1 MTEDELTNLSRKL
14 SESTKSVAQ
23 WKSRYQEM
31 VKSCCVTGA
40 EREKI
45 LKEAQSEIEFWKS
58 RSINFEATLRTIR
71 FMAVDDDIK
80 QLASE
85 AIDKSHDQ

>member
-1 MTEDELTNLSRKL
+1 MTEDELNDISRTLSQR
-14 SESTKSVAQ
+14 TKSVAQ

-31 VKSCCVTGA
+31 VKTCAMTGS
-40 EREKI
+40 ERDAI
-45 LKEAQSEIEFWKS
+45 RKEAQSEIEFWKN

-71 FMAVDDDIK
+71 FMAVHDDIK

-85 AIDKSHDQ
+85 ALDKPNDQ

>member
-1 MTEDELTNLSRKL
+1 MTEDEFNNLSRKL
-14 SESTKSVAQ
+14 SQ
-23 WKSRYQEM
+23 RR
-31 VKSCCVTGA
+31 CCVTSA

-58 RSINFEATLRTIR
+58 RSIIFEATLRTIR
-71 FMAVDDDIK
+71 FIAVDDDIK

-85 AIDKSHDQ
+85 ALNKPNDQ